1 MQFWE
6 SESPHWIEAHKDLH
20 KVIPKAKKGYNLC
33 GQCCHV
39 GGDKEKAEL
48 LNLCFASV
56 FSVRGNVLRT
66 EMPRGN
72 VDPKWE
78 KHYQMQLQGLCTN
91 SRNVTRTNYFPE
103 CEETCLKD
111 RTSESGSSARK
122 SNSTCHRPL
131 YLLWVPEP
139 NGLLMRWLVGASKG
153 QWSLGVGVGGQRTSP
168 SLPFCPQ
175 GRFQYK
181 HFKRITPTLIH
192 FIGNVFS
199 GTNTAKSI

>member
-1 MQFWE
+1 MKA
-6 SESPHWIEAHKDLH
+6 PIELRPTKTFI
-20 KVIPKAKKGYNLC
+20 KSYPKQKRDTIFAANVVML
-33 GQCCHV
+33 V
-39 GGDKEKAEL
+39 GDKEKAEL
-48 LNLCFASV
+48 LNLYFASV

-78 KHYQMQLQGLCTN
+78 KHHQMQLQGLCTN

-103 CEETCLKD
+103 CEEICLKD